1 MGILKLTDKFTP
13 ERLENDYKKA
23 LTFMIKI
30 IFLPSI
36 QRYKQLLILD
46 IYGNSKLSSNSPK
59 YSIIPLAFPPP
70 I

>member
-46 IYGNSKLSSNSPK
+46 IYGIVNE
-59 YSIIPLAFPPP
+59 
-70 I
+70 